1 MSKGFVVWFT
11 GLSGAGKSTIANALR
26 EELARRGRQSEL
38 LDGDE
43 VRTHLSKGLGFSK
56 EDRDTNIRRIGY
68 VSRLVARSGG
78 IAITAAISPY
88 REVRDEIR
96 AQAPGFV
103 EVYVHCPLETLV
115 ERDVKGLY
123 KKAIA
128 GEIANFTG
136 VSDPYEEPLNAEVV
150 CDSSRETV
158 EQSLAKVVDKL
169 ERLGYLPHQIVERL
183 PVGEELEALR
193 AEARSLPRLQVG
205 QRELSDLFMLA
216 AGALAPLDSFMGRDD
231 YSAVLESGR
240 LAGGDPFT
248 IPVVLRVANVPDASR
263 VGLFIE
269 DRPVGILD
277 IADAYETDHLLEAK
291 AVYGTEDEAHP
302 GVRALNDSGRWALSG
317 DVIALARPSS
327 GFPEFDLTPAEVRYV
342 KAQRGWKTMVGFQT
356 RNPVHRAHEYLTK
369 VALEIVD
376 GLLLHP
382 LVGETKGDDIPAS
395 VRMRCYQELLD
406 GYYPADRTL
415 LSTNPAWMRYAG
427 PKEAV
432 FHAIVRRN
440 YGCTHFIVGR
450 DHAGVGN
457 YYDTYAAHR
466 IFDQYTPAELGVE
479 ILRFEH
485 TFYCSVC
492 GGMASTRTC
501 PHPKEQHVTLSGTAV
516 RKLLQ
521 EGRDLPVEFT
531 RPEVARVLIDAAQ
544 EEATA

>member
-1 MSKGFVVWFT
+1 MNKGFVVWFT
-11 GLSGAGKSTIANALR
+11 GLSGAGKSTIANALQA
-26 EELARRGRQSEL
+26 ELARRGRRSEL

-68 VSRLVARSGG
+68 VARLVARSGG

-88 REVRDEIR
+88 RDVRDEVR
-96 AQAPGFV
+96 NQTPGFV
-103 EVYVHCPLETLV
+103 EVYVHCPLDTLV

-136 VSDPYEEPLNAEVV
+136 VSDPYEAPINPEVV
-150 CDSSRETV
+150 CDSSVETV
-158 EQSLAKVVDKL
+158 EQSLAKVIDKL
-169 ERLGYLPHQIVERL
+169 ESLGHLPRQIVERL
-183 PVGEELEALR
+183 PAGEELEALR
-193 AEARSLPRLQVG
+193 AQARNLPRLQVG

-216 AGALAPLDSFMGRDD
+216 AGALAPLDSFMGRND
-231 YSAVLESGR
+231 YEAVLESGR

-248 IPVVLRVANVPDASR
+248 IPIVLRVANVPGASR
-263 VGLFIE
+263 LGLFIE

-277 IADAYETDHLLEAK
+277 VADAYETDHPREAR
-291 AVYGTEDEAHP
+291 AVYGTEDDAHP
-302 GVRALNDSGRWALSG
+302 GVRVLNESGRWALSG
-317 DVIALARPSS
+317 QVVALARPTS
-327 GFPEFDLTPAEVRYV
+327 GFPEFDLTPTEVRAV

-406 GYYPADRTL
+406 VYYPADRTL
-415 LSTNPAWMRYAG
+415 LATNPAWMRYAG

-501 PHPKEQHVTLSGTAV
+501 PHPKERHVTLSGTAV

>member
-1 MSKGFVVWFT
+1 MNEGFVVWFT
-11 GLSGAGKSTIANALR
+11 GLSGAGKSTIANALQA
-26 EELARRGRQSEL
+26 ELSRRGRHSEL

-68 VSRLVARSGG
+68 VARLVARSGG
-78 IAITAAISPY
+78 VAITAAISPY

-96 AQAPGFV
+96 NQTPGFV
-103 EVYVHCPLETLV
+103 EVFVHCPLDTLV

-123 KKAIA
+123 RKAIA

-136 VSDPYEEPLNAEVV
+136 VSDPYEEPLRPEVV
-150 CDSSRETV
+150 CDTSREML
-158 EQSLAKVVDKL
+158 EESLTKVIDKL
-169 ERLGYLPHQIVERL
+169 ERLGHLPRRIIERL
-183 PVGEELEALR
+183 PAGDELEALR
-193 AEARSLPRLQVG
+193 VEARGLPRLQVG

-216 AGALAPLDSFMGRDD
+216 AGALTPLDSFMGRDD
-231 YSAVLESGR
+231 YEAVLEFGR
-240 LAGGDPFT
+240 LASGAPFT
-248 IPVVLRVANVPDASR
+248 IPIVLRADSVPDATR
-263 VGLFIE
+263 VGLFID

-277 IADAYETDHLLEAK
+277 IDGAYATDHAREAQ
-291 AVYGTEDEAHP
+291 AVYGTEDDAHP

-317 DVIALARPSS
+317 AVIALARPSS
-327 GFPEFDLTPAEVRYV
+327 GFPEFDLTPAEVRAV
-342 KAQRGWKTMVGFQT
+342 KELNGWKTMVGFQT
-356 RNPVHRAHEYLTK
+356 RNPVHRAHEYLQK

-406 GYYPADRTL
+406 GYFPADRVL
-415 LSTNPAWMRYAG
+415 LATNPAWMRYAG

-466 IFDQYTPAELGVE
+466 IFDQYPAAELGIE

-485 TFYCSVC
+485 TFYCAVC

-516 RKLLQ
+516 RRLLQ
-521 EGRDLPVEFT
+521 EGRDLPIEFT
-531 RPEVARVLIDAAQ
+531 RPEVARVLIEAAQ